1 MSVPYA
7 KVIINPLAGAKAGQR
22 KWPRIKWQLEKAG
35 LCFDYEFTQGTRH
48 GMELTKTAVAQGYK
62 LVVAVGGDGMV
73 NEVVNGLIDPDGK
86 SRADLGIISIGTAND
101 FARSLGLPRKL
112 DQSCHMLTSPKR
124 AEVDVGA
131 AEYVCQGEVKQRYFV
146 NVAGAGFDAACVQA
160 ARTFPKFL
168 DARLPYVGAFV
179 KTIATY
185 GRKDFLVSFNKAEAE
200 EEEWHSLTVLV
211 SNGRYTATLLFDP
224 DADLGDGQFEVMSLG
239 LSAMAQTLLKTYLRL
254 PEGYRKVEYCRSNFV
269 QMQSRQCLAV
279 QADGELLGELPARFW
294 VLPKALRV
302 VA

>member
-7 KVIINPLAGAKAGQR
+7 KVIINPVAGAKAGQR
-22 KWPRIKWQLEKAG
+22 KWPRIKCQLEEAG
-35 LCFDYEFTQGTRH
+35 LCFDYEFTEGVRH
-48 GMELTKTAVAQGYK
+48 GMELAKTAVAQGYK

-112 DQSCHMLTSPKR
+112 KQACHLLTSPER
-124 AEVDVGA
+124 VEVDVGT
-131 AEYVCQGEVKQRYFV
+131 AEYVYQGEVKQRLFV
-146 NVAGAGFDAACVQA
+146 NVAGAGFDAACIQA
-160 ARTFPKFL
+160 ARTSLKSL
-168 DARLPYVGAFV
+168 GARVPYVGSFV
-179 KTIATY
+179 ETIATY
-185 GRKDFLVSFNKAEAE
+185 GRKDFLVSFNRAEAE
-200 EEEWHSLTVLV
+200 EEWHALTVLV

-269 QMQSRQCLAV
+269 RMQSRQCLAV